1 VPVRRAD
8 KMHVATADIE
18 LARRL
23 EQSISLAPMQA
34 HEAATVM
41 CGPFRAFF
49 APYTDNPELSY
60 AMPVAPMAATREFEV
75 SIENLRALF
84 AERGRTLR
92 FEFVEEL
99 WPNLAIDL
107 ERMGLHLQAREPLMA
122 CSANEFRPSRVPDVG
137 VRPLLAEDADDEL
150 DAFLKIRDA
159 LPADG
164 ARRTSATTIARLRET
179 LSQSNDRF
187 ALATI
192 AGQPAGTGRCIF
204 QAAGLGEI
212 TAIVT
217 TPAMRRRGVAAA
229 VVSFLLNELFENG
242 GDIAWLNAANE
253 QARSVYARLGF
264 RSIGSL
270 LNYEA

>member
-1 VPVRRAD
+1 M
-8 KMHVATADIE
+8 MHVETADIE

-34 HEAATVM
+34 HEAETAV

-49 APYTDNPELSY
+49 APHTDNPQLNY
-60 AMPVAPMAATREFEV
+60 AMPVAPMVAAREFEV
-75 SIENLRALF
+75 SIESLRAEF

-99 WPNLAIDL
+99 WPGLGIAL
-107 ERMGLHLQAREPLMA
+107 ERTGLHLEAREPLMA
-122 CSANEFRPSRVPDVG
+122 CSANEFIPSLVSDFE
-137 VRPLLAEDADDEL
+137 VRALRAEDTDVEL
-150 DAFLKIRDA
+150 ATFLTIRDA
-159 LPADG
+159 WPADVP
-164 ARRTSATTIARLRET
+164 RTLSAKAIARLREALL
-179 LSQSNDRF
+179 LSRGRF

-217 TPAMRRRGVAAA
+217 SPEMRRRGVAAA
-229 VVSFLLNELFENG
+229 VVSFLLNELFDNG
-242 GDIAWLNAANE
+242 GSIAWLNAANE

-264 RSIGSL
+264 RGIGSL